1 MLVKE
6 SSYCEECGYC
16 HPQDLPHNLNSSMY
30 QYNFFKLNGVFPTW
44 DDAMS
49 HCKEEAKISWR
60 ANMTKVRRS
69 SELLM
74 D

>member
-6 SSYCEECGYC
+6 SFYCEQCSDY
-16 HPQDLPHNLNSSMY
+16 HPNDLPHNLNSETY
-30 QYNFFKLNGVFPTW
+30 QTNFFRLNGKFPTW

-49 HCKEEAKISWR
+49 HCKEEVKLAWKAS
-60 ANMTKVRRS
+60 MTKVRRS